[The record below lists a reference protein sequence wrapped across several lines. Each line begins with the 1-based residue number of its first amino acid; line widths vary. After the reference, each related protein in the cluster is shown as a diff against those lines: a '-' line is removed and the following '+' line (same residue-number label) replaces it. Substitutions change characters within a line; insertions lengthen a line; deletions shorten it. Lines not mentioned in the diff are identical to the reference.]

1 MFVKLACLSKEHSIN
16 FFKTEIS
23 EMYNL
28 GNYQTNVKKIN
39 ETNIGKY
46 IQEALTDV
54 KMIIVCLT
62 SFLTFFPNKRLQI
75 PRG

>member
-39 ETNIGKY
+39 ETNIGK
-46 IQEALTDV
+46 
-54 KMIIVCLT
+54 
-62 SFLTFFPNKRLQI
+62 
-75 PRG
+75 

>member
-16 FFKTEIS
+16 FLKTEIS

-46 IQEALTDV
+46 IQ
-54 KMIIVCLT
+54 
-62 SFLTFFPNKRLQI
+62 
-75 PRG
+75 